1 MDMSL
6 IAGMPEVIAYIRAQD
21 ERIKALTEE
30 LSGFKSVC
38 EEYLEDEDSPWTELS
53 SWCED
58 KTDEICDLKDQI
70 DENEEENE
78 ALKEEYFDKG
88 WEQGKCDTWDEIEKA
103 TEALKEENESLKHQ
117 VEKHKEA
124 YSLMCAEKTRRYNEL
139 MDEKNKLE
147 KKELYDAMDAKNS
160 L

>member
-21 ERIKALTEE
+21 ERIKALKEE

-58 KTDEICDLKDQI
+58 KTDEICYLKEQI

-78 ALKEEYFDKG
+78 ALK
-88 WEQGKCDTWDEIEKA
+88 DEIEKFK
-103 TEALKEENESLKHQ
+103 EEKYSLYLKWSDQKEENEKLKAQ
-117 VEKHKEA
+117 IKQ
-124 YSLMCAEKTRRYNEL
+124 SILR
-139 MDEKNKLE
+139 
-147 KKELYDAMDAKNS
+147 
-160 L
+160 